1 MSAKREKELKE
12 QVDAEKKRVLLV
24 KADLQKLQ
32 GQYDDADR
40 KYKIEANE
48 EARRAKE
55 PSDMRQHLHAW
66 LADPVTVHSAVN
78 KICQLVKSDP
88 QNRKKLIEKPTACI
102 DAVVKAMQANP
113 TNGELQVTC
122 CNALAGLKMHRL
134 RGPTGSNQGGKKA
147 ADAGA
152 LPALV
157 HAMRV
162 VQRSA
167 RTALQ
172 HVTADDEDLLEAAK
186 GAGAAEEW
194 LTPAAGEEEADE
206 AE

>member
-1 MSAKREKELKE
+1 MTPAT
-12 QVDAEKKRVLLV
+12 A
-24 KADLQKLQ
+24 
-32 GQYDDADR
+32 
-40 KYKIEANE
+40 
-48 EARRAKE
+48 
-55 PSDMRQHLHAW
+55 
-66 LADPVTVHSAVN
+66 
-78 KICQLVKSDP
+78 
-88 QNRKKLIEKPTACI
+88 PTACV
-102 DAVVKAMQANP
+102 DAIVKAMQANP

-172 HVTADDEDLLEAAK
+172 HVTADDERRARERSRRDVHRAAK
-186 GAGAAEEW
+186 GMVDARARVAPGAARGS
-194 LTPAAGEEEADE
+194 PRGAATTAGQTQRRPKRPQSALVLRS
-206 AE
+206 